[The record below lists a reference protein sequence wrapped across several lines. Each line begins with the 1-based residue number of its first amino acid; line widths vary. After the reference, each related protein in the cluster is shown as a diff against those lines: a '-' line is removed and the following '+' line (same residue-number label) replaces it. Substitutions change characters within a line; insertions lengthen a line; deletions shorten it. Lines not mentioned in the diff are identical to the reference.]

1 MAKVI
6 IDNIEYEVA
15 DGAKIRACCEEAGVS
30 FSCNT
35 GVCGECEIEVL
46 EGIENLNEF
55 QPEEDEL
62 GLELPRR
69 LACLCVVKQG
79 IVKVKTI

>member
-6 IDNIEYEVA
+6 IDDVEYDIA
-15 DGAKIRACCEEAGVS
+15 DNSKIRACCEEAGVS

-35 GVCGECEIEVL
+35 GVCGDCEIEVL
-46 EGIENLNEF
+46 EGMENLNEF

-62 GLELPRR
+62 GLEPPRR
-69 LACLCVVKQG
+69 LACLCVIKSG
-79 IVKVKTI
+79 TIKIRII